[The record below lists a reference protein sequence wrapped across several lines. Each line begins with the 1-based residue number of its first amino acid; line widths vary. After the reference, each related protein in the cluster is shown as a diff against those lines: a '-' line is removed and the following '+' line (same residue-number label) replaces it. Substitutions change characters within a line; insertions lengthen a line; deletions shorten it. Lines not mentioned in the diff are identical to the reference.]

1 MLYSKISLELQE
13 LSWVTNTELAL
24 IPSYVFFVL
33 KKNFYRKAHRRK
45 KILIFNFTQVI
56 SNKADF

>member
-24 IPSYVFFVL
+24 IHSYVLFC
-33 KKNFYRKAHRRK
+33 KKNQFSRKTHNRK